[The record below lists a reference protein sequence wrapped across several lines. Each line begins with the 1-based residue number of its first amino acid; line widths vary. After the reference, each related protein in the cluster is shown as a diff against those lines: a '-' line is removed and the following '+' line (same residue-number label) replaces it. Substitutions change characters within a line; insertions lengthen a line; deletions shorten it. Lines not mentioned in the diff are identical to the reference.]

1 LHSIGASDSSGS
13 CSASPDLAE
22 PEPAHSACSV
32 VIHPRGIIRH
42 QCGADKGIW
51 LADSGPC
58 HKGWAKEDPGFCL
71 TDIPGICMMLR
82 QLNMVE
88 SRQKTVMRMV
98 VRDAAIPLARQATER
113 PDG

>member
-1 LHSIGASDSSGS
+1 
-13 CSASPDLAE
+13 
-22 PEPAHSACSV
+22 
-32 VIHPRGIIRH
+32 
-42 QCGADKGIW
+42 
-51 LADSGPC
+51 
-58 HKGWAKEDPGFCL
+58 L